1 MTIIGYEYKIQWLF
15 RIVSSFD
22 GTAKKNRYRAYSV
35 IKELGVRNFDKLVFR
50 DENRKIISTWDG
62 FMMYDWAEGYRKTKC
77 EIRRMVREGAWFVE
91 LVRT

>member
-1 MTIIGYEYKIQWLF
+1 MIPIGYKYKIQWLF

-22 GTAKKNRYRAYSV
+22 DTASKNRSRAYSV
-35 IKELGVRNFDKLVFR
+35 IKELGIRNFDKLVFR
-50 DENRKIISTWDG
+50 DENMKIISTWDG
-62 FMMYDWAEGYRKTKC
+62 SMYDWDEGYRQAKC